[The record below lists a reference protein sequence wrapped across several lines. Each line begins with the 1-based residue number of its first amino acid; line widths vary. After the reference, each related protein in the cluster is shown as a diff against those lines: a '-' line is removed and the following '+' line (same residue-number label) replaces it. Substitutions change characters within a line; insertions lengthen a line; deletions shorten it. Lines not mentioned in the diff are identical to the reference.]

1 MSCIY
6 DAIKRKKEKTDEV
19 LVEISTIIVEIKSR
33 KVEGSIP
40 EISQKELEKA
50 KAWVNTEEQLE
61 NLRIGPVFLT

>member
-40 EISQKELEKA
+40 EIS
-50 KAWVNTEEQLE
+50 
-61 NLRIGPVFLT
+61 